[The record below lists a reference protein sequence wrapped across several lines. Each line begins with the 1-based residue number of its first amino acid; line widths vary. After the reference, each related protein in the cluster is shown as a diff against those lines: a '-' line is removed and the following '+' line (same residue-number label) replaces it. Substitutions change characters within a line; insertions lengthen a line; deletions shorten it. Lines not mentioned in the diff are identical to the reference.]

1 MPALIEMRTLKVAW
15 DNSVAGRDKA
25 GTGVYA
31 ARLLEQF
38 ASRRDLRME
47 VLKGWRRNSSN
58 KLASRGLGTIGNL
71 LWTHAH
77 LPRILRKIGADVLH
91 APAFVAP
98 SRAPCPVVVTV
109 HDITYLLYPSHFS
122 PWWVTYMRMAMPPA
136 MKSAA
141 AIICGSEHSK
151 RDIAK
156 TYTISPDRVH
166 VVPYGVDH
174 ERFHPDGALDRS
186 WASSLGI
193 REDYLLHVGT
203 FSYRKNIP
211 VLLRAIAHLRSKGKW
226 GNRQLVLAG
235 SQDLSLKGAHEV
247 FETIE
252 ELDLSRSV
260 VLTGHIPNLHI
271 PGLYA
276 HAAILVM
283 PSLYE
288 GFGLPVLE
296 AMAAGTPVVASNTSS
311 LPEVAAGAAILFAP
325 HDELA
330 LAGAIEDVL
339 EHRSAADELRRKGL
353 ERARHFSWQRT
364 AEETIAVYQA
374 VVKS

>member
-1 MPALIEMRTLKVAW
+1 MSILKVAW

-38 ASRRDLRME
+38 AVNRKDLRIE
-47 VLKGWRRNSSN
+47 VLNGWRRNSPAN
-58 KLASRGLGTIGNL
+58 GLISRALGTIGTL
-71 LWTHAH
+71 LWTHAY
-77 LPRILRKIGADVLH
+77 LPRILRKMRVDVLH

-122 PWWVTYMRMAMPPA
+122 RWWVTYMQIVMPPA

-151 RDIAK
+151 RDITK
-156 TYTISPDRVH
+156 TYRIPADKVH

-174 ERFHPDGALDRS
+174 ERFHPGVTLDLD
-186 WASSLGI
+186 WARSLGI
-193 REDYLLHVGT
+193 RDAYLLHVGT
-203 FSYRKNIP
+203 LSYRKNIP
-211 VLLRAIAHLRSKGKW
+211 VLLRAVAHLRAKGKW

-235 SQDLSLKGAHEV
+235 SQSQGIKGAAEI
-247 FETIE
+247 FETIQ
-252 ELDLSRSV
+252 ELDLGNSV
-260 VLTGHIPNLHI
+260 VLAGHVPDERV

-276 HAAILVM
+276 RASILVM

-288 GFGLPVLE
+288 GFGFPVLE
-296 AMAAGTPVVASNTSS
+296 SMAVGTPVLASDTSS
-311 LPEVAAGAAILFAP
+311 LPEVAADAAIFFPP
-325 HDELA
+325 HDHYA
-330 LAGAIEDVL
+330 LASDIEDVL
-339 EHRSAADELRRKGL
+339 EHRFVAEELRRKGL
-353 ERARHFSWQRT
+353 KRAREFSWRRT
-364 AEETIAVYQA
+364 AEQTMSIYRS